1 MDKNKTIAIL
11 GAGTM
16 GAGIAM
22 QYAAYGHK
30 VALYSRTE
38 ATLERARKTIEK
50 SCLLYAENRLVPE
63 QDALNA
69 KNNITYTTS
78 VEEAVAD
85 AWYVVETVAERANIK
100 IELYN
105 KLDELLPEDVII
117 SSNTSYMNIFEF
129 LAERRQPYATI
140 VHWFAPAHILP
151 LVEIIKG
158 PQTEQ
163 RVADEMMQFHRSCGK
178 TPICMDRYVPGF
190 IINRLQGAMNR
201 EIIYLLENNFCSAEA
216 IDLAVKSSLMP
227 RGLAV
232 GVVEKYDFTGID
244 MASNGI
250 INRTY
255 TPAPAPSDNN
265 ILTTMAKNGILG
277 VKSGTGF
284 YDYSHKPYEDVLAER
299 DAQLLESVRL
309 ANKFMNEP
317 LYNTNKK

>member
-1 MDKNKTIAIL
+1 MNNKTIAVL

-22 QYAAYGHK
+22 QYAAYGHN
-30 VALYSRTE
+30 VVLYSRTE

-50 SCLLYAENRLVPE
+50 SCFLYAENGLVPE
-63 QDALNA
+63 QDALTA
-69 KNNITYTTS
+69 KDRVAYTTS
-78 VEEAVAD
+78 VEEAVKD

-105 KLDELLPEDVII
+105 KLDEILPEDVII

-129 LAERRQPYATI
+129 LAERRQANATI

-151 LVEIIKG
+151 LVEIIRG
-158 PQTEQ
+158 PQTTQET
-163 RVADEMMQFHRSCGK
+163 VDCMMQFHKDCGK
-178 TPICMDRYVPGF
+178 TPICIDRYVPGF

-201 EIIYLLENNFCSAEA
+201 EIIYLLENNFCTPEA

-232 GVVEKYDFTGID
+232 GVVEKYDFTGMD

-255 TPAPAPSDNN
+255 TPAPAPTDDN
-265 ILTTMAKNGILG
+265 ILTTMAKSGKLG
-277 VKSGTGF
+277 VKSGEGF
-284 YDYSHKPYEDVLAER
+284 YDYSHKPYEEVLADR

-309 ANKFMNEP
+309 ANKFMENP